1 MKNELFTTQPNNWLS
16 WLKRDQLIEQP
27 QANSMKLNYREL
39 FFIGLLVVITVMTT
53 TDLVIDYYEES
64 DAWHLAIEALVI
76 VLSLAGLGYLIKE
89 AIARRRELESLTAK
103 LEYTEQSLSESR
115 EHVRNA
121 NRAYSEVIQKQLDD
135 WQLTPSEKDVAVLL
149 LKGLSFDEI
158 ASVRKTKEK
167 TVRQQAT
174 AIYRKSNL
182 NGRHEF
188 AAWFFED
195 FLQ

>member
-1 MKNELFTTQPNNWLS
+1 
-16 WLKRDQLIEQP
+16 
-27 QANSMKLNYREL
+27 MKLNYREL
-39 FFIGLLVVITVMTT
+39 FFIGLLVVITAMTT
-53 TDLVIDYYEES
+53 TDLVIDYLEGS
-64 DAWHLAIEALVI
+64 DAWHLFIEALVI
-76 VLSLAGLGYLIKE
+76 VLSMTGLGYLITE
-89 AIARRRELESLTAK
+89 AVTRRGELERLTEK
-103 LEYTEQSLSESR
+103 LEDTELSLSESR

-158 ASVRKTKEK
+158 ANVRKTKEK